1 MSEVARELLMIV
13 EKIKKI
19 KEKVK
24 EILKTPAS

>member
-1 MSEVARELLMIV
+1 MTEVARELLMIV

-24 EILKTPAS
+24 EIL